1 MSSIRLGCDGLVLR
15 LPSRKKAS
23 VPLQCCGIPV
33 QENHKIK
40 QKKIRCEYLMPHFS
54 IAWEE
59 KVIFLFFFYWQEQR
73 KVFAK
78 QLSLSPFHT
87 YCRHLCSSASIQ
99 FDAIMCQIVSS
110 EDTSKRCLFPFVS
123 GLSFSIKRSHS
134 QRRTVWGV
142 CLIRLSKVS
151 RINGEV
157 SQESCFHLQ
166 RYSFNNKLK
175 VMDELTFLSKHDV
188 EKLEK
193 KNPLNNFD
201 INIW

>member
-15 LPSRKKAS
+15 LPPRKKAS
-23 VPLQCCGIPV
+23 VPLQYCGISV

-40 QKKIRCEYLMPHFS
+40 QKKIRCEYLMQHFS

-59 KVIFLFFFYWQEQR
+59 KVIFLFFYWQEQR
-73 KVFAK
+73 KESLPNSFLFHPSTLIADIYV
-78 QLSLSPFHT
+78 QVHLSSLMLS
-87 YCRHLCSSASIQ
+87 
-99 FDAIMCQIVSS
+99 CQIAVSS

-123 GLSFSIKRSHS
+123 GLSFSLKRSHS
-134 QRRTVWGV
+134 QCRTVWGV

-151 RINGEV
+151 RINGEI

-175 VMDELTFLSKHDV
+175 VMEELTFLSKHDV

-193 KNPLNNFD
+193 KKSTE
-201 INIW
+201 